1 VQNEGQEILADYPS
15 EMGGQFELTRLTEL
29 GTIKPRMGTP
39 EARAL
44 SPTATVDFLFYNGS

>member
-1 VQNEGQEILADYPS
+1 
-15 EMGGQFELTRLTEL
+15 MGGQFELTRLTEL